1 MAVAI
6 DVLFATRG
14 LSISRIRGQ
23 GFDGASN
30 MNRHISGLKSLIQ
43 AENASAFYV
52 HCFAHQL
59 QLTLVAVSKKHDK
72 ICSFFDHLASLVN
85 FVGASCKRKE
95 LVLVKQIEK
104 LAEEI
109 SQGNRMTGK
118 GLNQE
123 AVLKRPG
130 DTRWGSHY
138 HTILSVIS
146 LFSPALDVL
155 EEIKDMPSFHE
166 NKGEIYRLIDAMNDF
181 EFIFLLH
188 LMRKVLGI
196 TNDLSQALQRKDQD
210 LANALCL
217 VNVSKKMLQTFRDD
231 GWNELI
237 VDVSKFCEKFEIDVP
252 DMDAI
257 SMPRGRSRR
266 KLQKVSNK
274 HHFKISLMN
283 TIIDYQLQEIN
294 ERLDRDNMELLS
306 CISCLNPQ
314 NSF

>member
-1 MAVAI
+1 
-6 DVLFATRG
+6 
-14 LSISRIRGQ
+14 
-23 GFDGASN
+23 
-30 MNRHISGLKSLIQ
+30 
-43 AENASAFYV
+43 
-52 HCFAHQL
+52 
-59 QLTLVAVSKKHDK
+59 
-72 ICSFFDHLASLVN
+72 
-85 FVGASCKRKE
+85 
-95 LVLVKQIEK
+95 
-104 LAEEI
+104 
-109 SQGNRMTGK
+109 MTGK

-130 DTRWGSHY
+130 DTRWCSHY
-138 HTILSVIS
+138 NTILSVTS
-146 LFSPALDVL
+146 LFSPALDLL
-155 EEIKDMPSFHE
+155 EEIKVMPSFHE

-196 TNDLSQALQRKDQD
+196 TNDLSQALQRKGQD

-237 VDVSKFCEKFEIDVP
+237 VDISKFCEKFEIDVP

-314 NSF
+314 NSFLTFDK

>member
-1 MAVAI
+1 MLTSCTCNLISFNHLLIVLKSAI

-95 LVLVKQIEK
+95 LVVVKQIEK

-196 TNDLSQALQRKDQD
+196 TNDLSQVLQRKDQD
-210 LANALCL
+210 LANAY
-217 VNVSKKMLQTFRDD
+217 V
-231 GWNELI
+231 W
-237 VDVSKFCEKFEIDVP
+237 
-252 DMDAI
+252 
-257 SMPRGRSRR
+257 
-266 KLQKVSNK
+266 
-274 HHFKISLMN
+274 
-283 TIIDYQLQEIN
+283 
-294 ERLDRDNMELLS
+294 
-306 CISCLNPQ
+306 
-314 NSF
+314 

>member
-1 MAVAI
+1 
-6 DVLFATRG
+6 
-14 LSISRIRGQ
+14 
-23 GFDGASN
+23 

-130 DTRWGSHY
+130 DTRWG
-138 HTILSVIS
+138 
-146 LFSPALDVL
+146 
-155 EEIKDMPSFHE
+155 
-166 NKGEIYRLIDAMNDF
+166 
-181 EFIFLLH
+181 
-188 LMRKVLGI
+188 I
-196 TNDLSQALQRKDQD
+196 TNDLSQGLQRKDQD

-266 KLQKVSNK
+266 
-274 HHFKISLMN
+274 
-283 TIIDYQLQEIN
+283 
-294 ERLDRDNMELLS
+294 
-306 CISCLNPQ
+306 
-314 NSF
+314 